1 MNRQTLR
8 VLKASLSMLRAVFG
22 VLVISVTINNAVAQQ
37 ETAEQKGLRIA
48 QEADRRDQGFGDSK
62 SDMIMVLRDSY
73 GTEAK
78 RLLRTR
84 TLEQMDD
91 GDKTLIIFDS
101 PADVKGTAML
111 SFTHKIGSDD
121 QWLFLPEIQR
131 VKRISQ
137 SNKSGPFMGSEFA
150 YEDMSSQE
158 VEKYTYRY
166 LRDELLDG
174 NECFVIEFDPVDKK
188 SGYHHQLVWIDKTH
202 FYAHKVDFYDRKN
215 TLLKTLRMT
224 EYKLYLEKFWRAAN
238 YSMVNHQSGKSTV
251 LDWQNITFNNGYTDK
266 DFSKNALKKAR

>member
-1 MNRQTLR
+1 
-8 VLKASLSMLRAVFG
+8 
-22 VLVISVTINNAVAQQ
+22 
-37 ETAEQKGLRIA
+37 
-48 QEADRRDQGFGDSK
+48 
-62 SDMIMVLRDSY
+62 MIMVLRDSY

-78 RLLRTR
+78 RLLRTQ

-111 SFTHKIGSDD
+111 SFTHKKGSDD
-121 QWLFLPEIQR
+121 QWLFLPELQR

-158 VEKYTYRY
+158 IEKYTYRY
-166 LRDELLDG
+166 LRDEPLDG
-174 NECFVIEFDPVDKK
+174 NECFVVEFDPVDKK

-202 FYAHKVDFYDRKN
+202 FYVHKVDFYDRKN

-224 EYKLYLEKFWRAAN
+224 GYTLYLEKFWRASD
-238 YSMVNHQSGKSTV
+238 YSMVNHQNGKSTV
-251 LDWQNITFNNGYTDK
+251 LDWQNIVFNNGYTDK
-266 DFSKNALKKAR
+266 YFSKSALKKAR